1 MITPYATAL
10 GLIGL
15 FAQPLVQ
22 EPARAVSAA
31 VDNPPGLIQP
41 EVLSAGE
48 VAMLEYQDVSKA
60 NSDVTI
66 IVHNGQHG
74 YLYEHMELTFS
85 LDDEGYGFVY
95 WPVPDRNWEAAF
107 FEENEEL
114 LFYVGIS
121 GN

>member
-1 MITPYATAL
+1 MITPYAMAL

-41 EVLSAGE
+41 EVLPAGE
-48 VAMLEYQDVSKA
+48 MAMLEYQDVSKA
-60 NSDVTI
+60 NSDVTV
-66 IVHNGQHG
+66 IVHNGKSG
-74 YLYEHMELTFS
+74 FLYEHTELHFS
-85 LDDEGYGFVY
+85 LDDEGYGVCY
-95 WPVPDRNWEAAF
+95 WNVPDRNWDVAF
-107 FEENEEL
+107 FQENEEQ
-114 LFYVGIS
+114 LFVVVIS